1 MDRTVEP
8 DRPRLA
14 VRLNTRLGARLSTR
28 RSTTTGRP
36 IVAGLAAA
44 PVAFVSVFF
53 GYPLVKVLIRG
64 ASIDAWRTLATDPSL
79 RHILWFTFWQAV
91 VSAAL
96 TVVAGLGPAFILARR
111 AFRGRRTLMTLVTV
125 PFVLPTVV
133 SGIGFLSLLPT
144 AAHRTVWAVIAAHV
158 WINLA
163 LVIRGVGAAWD
174 RLDPD
179 LQSAAAT
186 LGASP
191 WLTFR
196 HVTLPLLRPA
206 IASAASLVFLFC
218 FTSFGIIRL
227 VGGPRQRSIEVEIW
241 RRATQS
247 FDLPVATAL
256 AVVQLTVVIAI
267 LVRWGRS
274 RPASLRSGRRAP
286 DGLTRIDRV
295 VLTVLTAVVVAPIGA
310 IIVRSLH
317 PAPGR
322 WGLAAWRALRPASSV
337 NGRPSLVADPLGT
350 LLTSLRIAAVA
361 AVLAVVLGTLAALA
375 IGRARRWGH
384 WLDTGLTVPLGA
396 SAVTVGL
403 GLIISFD
410 RGWYDLRGNWVLI
423 PVGQAVVALPVVLRI
438 VGPVIRSIPADQRH
452 AAAVLGASPWS
463 VIRHVDLGV
472 ARRAIGAAA
481 GFAVAISLGEFGA
494 TSLLTRTGTPTAPI
508 AIARLLGR
516 PSPLNLASACAL
528 ATMLGTLVVIIL
540 AVVDRWREATNA
552 AS

>member
-1 MDRTVEP
+1 M
-8 DRPRLA
+8 
-14 VRLNTRLGARLSTR
+14 TR
-28 RSTTTGRP
+28 RDPAQQS
-36 IVAGLAAA
+36 IVVKLAAI
-44 PVAFVSVFF
+44 PVVFVITFF

-64 ASIDAWRTLATDPSL
+64 AAGDAWRTLATDPSL
-79 RHILWFTFWQAV
+79 RRILWFTFWQAV
-91 VSAAL
+91 VSAVL
-96 TVVAGLGPAFILARR
+96 TVVAGIGPAFILARR
-111 AFRGRRTLMTLVTV
+111 SFSGRRALLTLVTV

-133 SGIGFLSLLPT
+133 SGIGFLSLLPA
-144 AAHRTVWAVIAAHV
+144 AAHRTVWAVLAAHV
-158 WINLA
+158 WVNLA
-163 LVIRGVGAAWD
+163 LVIRGVGAAWEQ
-174 RLDPD
+174 LDPD

-191 WLTFR
+191 WLTLR

-206 IASAASLVFLFC
+206 IVSAASLVFLFC

-247 FDLPVATAL
+247 FDLPVSTAL
-256 AVVQLTVVIAI
+256 AIVQVAVVIAV
-267 LVRWGRS
+267 LVRGSRARS
-274 RPASLRSGRRAP
+274 APLQSGRRTP
-286 DGLTRIDRV
+286 TTLTRLDRV
-295 VLTVLTAVVVAPIGA
+295 ALTVLTAVVVAPIGA
-310 IIVRSLH
+310 IVVQSLH

-322 WGLAAWRALRPASSV
+322 WGFAAWRALRPASSID
-337 NGRPSLVADPLGT
+337 GRPALVEHPLGT
-350 LLTSLRIAAVA
+350 LASSLRIAAVA
-361 AVLAVVLGTLAALA
+361 ALIAVVLGTLAALA
-375 IGRARRWGH
+375 IGRARRWGR

-410 RGWYDLRGNWVLI
+410 RGWYDLRGNWLLI
-423 PVGQAVVALPVVLRI
+423 PLGQAVVALPVVLRI
-438 VGPVIRSIPADQRH
+438 VGPVIRSIPTDQRH
-452 AAAVLGASPWS
+452 AAAALGAPPWS
-463 VIRHVDLGV
+463 VIRHVDLGI

-528 ATMLGTLVVIIL
+528 AALLGALVIVVL
-540 AVVDRWREATNA
+540 AIVDRWREATNA
-552 AS
+552 TF

>member
-1 MDRTVEP
+1 MADHPVRT
-8 DRPRLA
+8 
-14 VRLNTRLGARLSTR
+14 
-28 RSTTTGRP
+28 RSS
-36 IVAGLAAA
+36 IVAALAAG
-44 PVAFVSVFF
+44 PVAFVIVLF
-53 GYPLVKVLIRG
+53 GYPFVKVLIRG
-64 ASIDAWRTLATDPSL
+64 ASSEAWQTLATDPSL
-79 RHILWFTFWQAV
+79 RHILWFTFWQAIA
-91 VSAAL
+91 SAAL
-96 TVVAGLGPAFILARR
+96 TVLVGLGPAFILARR
-111 AFRGRRTLMTLVTV
+111 TFRGRRALLTLVTV

-144 AAHRTVWAVIAAHV
+144 AAHRTAGAVLAAHV

-174 RLDPD
+174 QLDPD

-191 WLTFR
+191 WRTFR
-196 HVTLPLLRPA
+196 HVTLPLLRPT

-227 VGGPRQRSIEVEIW
+227 VGGPRHRSVEVEIW

-256 AVVQLTVVIAI
+256 AATQLAIVITV
-267 LVRWGRS
+267 LVRWGHA
-274 RPASLRSGRRAP
+274 RPVPQRSGRRAP
-286 DGLTRIDRV
+286 TGLTRLDQV
-295 VLTVLTAVVVAPIGA
+295 VLTLLTIVVVTPIGA
-310 IIVRSLH
+310 IIVRSVH
-317 PAPGR
+317 PAAGR
-322 WGLAAWRALRPASSV
+322 WGLGAWRALRPASPII
-337 NGRPSLVADPLGT
+337 GRPTLVDNPLGT
-350 LLTSLRIAAVA
+350 LGSSVQIAGVA
-361 AVLAVVLGTLAALA
+361 AMLAVVLGTLGALA
-375 IGRARRWGH
+375 IGRARRWGR

-410 RGWYDLRGNWVLI
+410 RGWYDLRGNWMLI
-423 PVGQAVVALPVVLRI
+423 PLGQAVVALPVVLRI
-438 VGPVIRSIPADQRH
+438 VGPVVRSIPADQRH

-463 VIRHVDLGV
+463 VIRHVDLGI

-528 ATMLGTLVVIIL
+528 ATLLGTLVVIVL
-540 AVVDRWREATNA
+540 AVVDCWREATNA
-552 AS
+552 AF

>member
-1 MDRTVEP
+1 MRT
-8 DRPRLA
+8 RS
-14 VRLNTRLGARLSTR
+14 ST
-28 RSTTTGRP
+28 
-36 IVAGLAAA
+36 VAALAAA
-44 PVAFVSVFF
+44 PVAFVIVFF
-53 GYPLVKVLIRG
+53 GYPLIKVLIRG
-64 ASIDAWRTLATDPSL
+64 ATSDAWRTLATDPSL
-79 RHILWFTFWQAV
+79 RQILWFTLWQAV
-91 VSAAL
+91 VSAVL

-111 AFRGRRTLMTLVTV
+111 TFRGRRALLTLVTV

-133 SGIGFLSLLPT
+133 SGIGFLSLLPA
-144 AAHRTVWAVIAAHV
+144 AAHRTVWAVLAAHV

-174 RLDPD
+174 QLDPD

-191 WLTFR
+191 WQTFR
-196 HVTLPLLRPA
+196 HVIVPLLRPA
-206 IASAASLVFLFC
+206 IVSAASLVFLFC
-218 FTSFGIIRL
+218 FTSFGIVRL
-227 VGGPRQRSIEVEIW
+227 IGGPHQRSIEVEIW

-256 AVVQLTVVIAI
+256 AMAQLAVVIAI
-267 LVRWGRS
+267 LVRWGRT
-274 RPASLRSGRRAP
+274 RPVPHRSGRRAP
-286 DGLTRIDRV
+286 TALTPIDRV
-295 VLTVLTAVVVAPIGA
+295 VLTLLTTVVVAPIGA
-310 IIVRSLH
+310 IILRSLH
-317 PAPGR
+317 PTPGR
-322 WGLAAWRALRPASSV
+322 WGLAAWRALRPAASID
-337 NGRPSLVADPLGT
+337 GRPTLVENPFGT

-361 AVLAVVLGTLAALA
+361 AVLAVILGTLAALA
-375 IGRARRWGH
+375 IGRARRWGR

-410 RGWYDLRGNWVLI
+410 RGWYDLRGNWLLI
-423 PVGQAVVALPVVLRI
+423 PLGQAVVALPVMLRI
-438 VGPVIRSIPADQRH
+438 VVPVIRSIPADQRH
-452 AAAVLGASPWS
+452 VAAVLGASPWS
-463 VIRHVDLGV
+463 VIRHVDLAV

-528 ATMLGTLVVIIL
+528 ATLLGALVIIVL
-540 AVVDRWREATNA
+540 AIVDRWREATNA
-552 AS
+552 AF